1 MAEPLAAE
9 LEEAIADLALEQD
22 LAHEDVERHGDEH
35 EVVEGLIGDDRDL
48 REGRRPAEEEQH
60 AEHAAEHEHKGNRHA
75 ERKQR

>member
-1 MAEPLAAE
+1 MAKPLATE
-9 LEEAIADLALEQD
+9 LEEAVADLALEQD

-35 EVVEGLIGDDRDL
+35 EVVERLIGDDRDL

-60 AEHAAEHEHKGNRHA
+60 AEHAAKHEHEGHGHA